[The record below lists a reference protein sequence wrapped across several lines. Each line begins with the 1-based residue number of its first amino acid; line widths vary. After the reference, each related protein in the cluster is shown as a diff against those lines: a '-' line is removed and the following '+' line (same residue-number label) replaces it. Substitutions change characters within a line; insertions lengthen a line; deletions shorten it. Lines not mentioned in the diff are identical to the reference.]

1 MSLYSFFIDRVV
13 YPWHSRLRG
22 RSFHRIRRFL
32 EQSQWWSSEQ
42 LLQYQWQELRKLLS
56 IAFSSVP
63 YYQRKYAAAGARFED
78 IRSWEDFRRLPILT
92 RAEVNQF
99 REELYPRDFHGQ
111 RLPHATGGSSGEPVR
126 FYRTWESYDWRLAAT
141 HRAYSW
147 SGWRP
152 GEPTMQLWAAPLSN
166 ESQWVHCK
174 SRLQALVERRLTIPS
189 WRQDELLWR
198 HTFARA
204 LRFRPRYLVGYVSSL
219 LGFARYLQRNQI
231 QLSSLRA
238 VLAAAEP
245 LSPSLRQYLSAQLQ
259 APVFDTY
266 GSREFMSIGA
276 ECQYHSGLHLH
287 CENLVVETDSP
298 IGQPGQILITDL
310 HNLGTVFIRYAI
322 GDLGTLSTRTCPCGR
337 GLPLLAAVE
346 GRAVDT
352 IHLPDGSAISP
363 ILFRHVLKEVP
374 EIIQFQVRQ
383 QAPDHLVLSVVLS
396 TDLAPSNREWLLAEL
411 QRAIG
416 TARLTLEIV
425 PQIAPGPSGKHK
437 AVIAL
442 GNAHPSDQPLGT
454 PLE

>member
-22 RSFHRIRRFL
+22 RSFHRIRKFL
-32 EQSQWWSSEQ
+32 ERSQWWSTDQ
-42 LLQYQWQELRKLLS
+42 LLEFQWQELRKLLS

-99 REELYPRDFHGQ
+99 REELFPRDFHEP
-111 RLPHATGGSSGEPVR
+111 RLPHSTGGSSGEPVR
-126 FYRTWESYDWRLAAT
+126 FYRTRESYDWRLAAT

-152 GEPTMQLWAAPLSN
+152 GEPTLHLWAAPLSN
-166 ESQWVHCK
+166 ESPWARRK
-174 SRLQALVERRLTIPS
+174 SRLQALVERRLTIPT
-189 WRQDELLWR
+189 WRQNEALWQQTIER
-198 HTFARA
+198 AR
-204 LRFRPRYLVGYVSSL
+204 RFRPRYLVGYVSSL
-219 LGFARYLQRNQI
+219 LGFARYLEEHGI
-231 QLSSLRA
+231 QLTSLRA

-245 LSPSLRQYLSAQLQ
+245 LSPSLRRYLSAQFR

-266 GSREFMSIGA
+266 GSREFMSIAA
-276 ECQYHSGLHLH
+276 ECESHSGLHLH
-287 CENLVVETDSP
+287 CENLVVETASP
-298 IGQPGQILITDL
+298 PGEPGEILVTDL

-322 GDLGTLSTRTCPCGR
+322 GDLGVLTDRRCPCGR

-346 GRAVDT
+346 GRAVDI

-396 TDLAPSNREWLLAEL
+396 ADLVPSHREWLLSEL

-416 TARLTLEIV
+416 AGRLTLEVV
-425 PQIAPGPSGKHK
+425 PSIPTGPSGKHR
-437 AVIAL
+437 AVVAL
-442 GNAHPSDQPLGT
+442 ADGHPSGRVA
-454 PLE
+454 ENSIE